1 MLRHLA
7 FAALTLVLMLSATHA
22 IAQAGALMPQELRC
36 EYLTNPLSVHES
48 RPRLY
53 WTLRAARRAEH
64 QTAYQ
69 VQVSSSAVLLAGGHA
84 DLWDSGR
91 VESGQTAHI
100 EYSGRPLPARQGCHW
115 RVRVWDRDGREGA
128 WSDPAVWE
136 MGLLNPDDWTAKWI
150 DAAPS
155 PVQLTVTR
163 AVYATVDGSVTKDV
177 TDTVGLLVNNT
188 GGDLA
193 VTNETLG
200 GDPAYGQR
208 KRLRIEYTLDGAA
221 KASEADEGTT
231 LSLPSGQLPYLRRGF
246 TLGKPVAR
254 ARLYVTALGVYEISL
269 NGKRVGDQHLAPG
282 WTDYRKRV
290 HYQAYDVASQLAA
303 GENAIGAMVGPGWFC
318 GRVGL
323 FGITK
328 FYGDAPALI
337 AQLEITYADG
347 STERIVTDNS
357 WKMHP
362 GPLLMA
368 DMMRGETYDATLA
381 IAGWSRPGLD
391 DRHWG
396 SATVR
401 DEVRNLQGEVAEP
414 VKIVAELPA
423 KSVTEPEAN
432 KAIFDLGQN
441 MVGVVRLRVALPRG
455 TVLTIRHG
463 EMLNPD
469 GSLYTANLRGAP
481 SIDTYTCAGTG
492 VEVWQ
497 PRFTFHGFRYVEV
510 SNLGP
515 SPSAGTVTGLVLSSA
530 TPPAGT
536 FECSDPRL
544 NQLYSNIVWGQRG
557 NYLSVPTDCP
567 QRDERMG
574 WMADTQV
581 FVPTAAYNADIAAF
595 ITKWMTDVID
605 AQREDGAHSDVAPAT
620 RGLTYGT
627 PAWADAG
634 TVVPW
639 LIYEIYGDKRLLERS
654 IESMIRWVEWCREHS
669 TGLLRDRDRGN
680 DYGDWLSIN
689 ADTPKDVLGTA
700 YFAHS
705 TDLVARS
712 LRVLGRVE
720 EAMQY
725 EQLFEDIK
733 AAFNKAY
740 VGADGRIKGDTQ
752 TAYILGLRFN
762 LLSHEHRERALEYLV
777 ADIESKGNRLSTGFV
792 GVSHLLPVLSE
803 NGRPDVAMK
812 LLLQD
817 EFPSWLYSV
826 KHGAT
831 TIWERWNGYTPETG
845 PHPDISMNSFNH
857 YALGSCGQWL
867 FSDVA
872 GISPTNFVGFAQADL
887 WPQWDGPI
895 TAANATYRSIHGT
908 WRSSWKNDGG
918 RMTFDVTVPPNTVSH
933 IMIPA
938 ERVEDIF
945 ESGRPVV
952 GADGVVAIDGI
963 RSILAFGPVANIEL
977 GSGEYRFEFTMP

>member
-22 IAQAGALMPQELRC
+22 MAQDGALIPQELRC
-36 EYLTNPLSVHES
+36 EYLTNPLSVHEP

-69 VQVSSSAVLLAGGHA
+69 VQVSSSAVLLAAGHA

-91 VESGQTAHI
+91 VESDQTAHI
-100 EYSGRPLPARQGCHW
+100 EYSGRPLPARQCCHW
-115 RVRVWDRDGREGA
+115 RVRVWDRDHREGA

-136 MGLLNPDDWTAKWI
+136 MGLLNADDWTAKWI

-163 AVYATVDGSVTKDV
+163 AVYATVDGSVAKDV
-177 TDTVGLLVNNT
+177 TEAVGLLVNNT

-200 GDPAYGQR
+200 GDPAYGKR
-208 KRLRIEYTLDGAA
+208 KRLRIEYTHDGAA
-221 KASEADEGTT
+221 KVNEADEGTT
-231 LSLPSGQLPYLRRGF
+231 LSLPSGRLPYLRRGF

-254 ARLYVTALGVYEISL
+254 ARLYVTALGVYELSL
-269 NGKRVGDQHLAPG
+269 NGTRIGDQHLAPG

-290 HYQAYDVASQLAA
+290 HYQAYDVASQLAE
-303 GENAIGAMVGPGWFC
+303 GDNAIGAMVGPGWFC

-337 AQLEITYADG
+337 AQLEVTYADG
-347 STERIVTDNS
+347 STERIVTDSS
-357 WKMHP
+357 WRTHP

-381 IAGWSRPGLD
+381 SAGWSRTGFD
-391 DRHWG
+391 DRHWA
-396 SATVR
+396 SATYR

-432 KAIFDLGQN
+432 TAIFDLGQN
-441 MVGVVRLRVALPRG
+441 MVGVIRLRVALPRG

-469 GSLYTANLRGAP
+469 GTLYTANLRGAP

-492 VEVWQ
+492 IEVWQ

-515 SPSAGTVTGLVLSSA
+515 APSVGTVTGIVLSSA
-530 TPPAGT
+530 TPSAGT

-595 ITKWMTDVID
+595 MTKWMTDVID

-634 TVVPW
+634 TIVPW
-639 LIYEIYGDKRLLERS
+639 LMYEIYADKRLLGRS

-669 TGLLRDRDRGN
+669 TGLLRDKDRGN

-720 EAMQY
+720 EAMKY
-725 EQLFEDIK
+725 EQLLGDIK

-740 VGADGRIKGDTQ
+740 VAADGRIKGNTQ

-762 LLSHEHRERALEYLV
+762 LLSHEHRERAMEYLV
-777 ADIESKGNRLSTGFV
+777 ADIETKGNRLSTGFV

-803 NGRPDVAMK
+803 NGRPDVAMN

-831 TIWERWNGYTPETG
+831 TIWERWNGYTPESG
-845 PHPDISMNSFNH
+845 PHPDIGMNSFNH

-867 FSDVA
+867 FSDIA
-872 GISPTNFVGFAQADL
+872 GISPKKFEGFARVDL

-895 TAANATYRSIHGT
+895 TAAKATYRSIHGT

-938 ERVEDIF
+938 ERVARIF

-952 GADGVVAIDGI
+952 GSDGAVAIDGI